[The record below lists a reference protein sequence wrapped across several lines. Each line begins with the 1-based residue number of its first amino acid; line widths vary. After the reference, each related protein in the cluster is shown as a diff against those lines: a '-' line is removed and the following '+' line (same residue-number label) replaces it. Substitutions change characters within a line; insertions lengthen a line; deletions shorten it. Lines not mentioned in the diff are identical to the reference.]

1 VEKRTNDRHEI
12 VSEQWMVE
20 EKVVLDVIEVE
31 VVEVEDESKK
41 KKKKIID
48 LNLCYMN

>member
-1 VEKRTNDRHEI
+1 
-12 VSEQWMVE
+12 MVE